1 MGGTGSV
8 GEKVERQRQQGKPRA
23 REDSVC
29 GPGSTLL
36 RWNGFQGVVGW
47 LTENS
52 KVRRVKIDPECTWG
66 GMGSVGLP
74 VKLSEDFDGVAEEG
88 GSNTKPEFSVFPHP
102 PPPSRACKGIF
113 SWCCPC
119 RVFLSRKE
127 LSVLHSFSL
136 GVLSST
142 AEGPAPGRE
151 LLSCL

>member
-1 MGGTGSV
+1 MKLPSHSGLGSRKCLAHPPPTPTPSWPSDPGMSMWV
-8 GEKVERQRQQGKPRA
+8 AQALLGRKLRGRGSRGSPGHGRTL
-23 REDSVC
+23 VC

-74 VKLSEDFDGVAEEG
+74 VMLSEDFDGVAEEG

-102 PPPSRACKGIF
+102 PS
-113 SWCCPC
+113 
-119 RVFLSRKE
+119 
-127 LSVLHSFSL
+127 SL
-136 GVLSST
+136 QGV
-142 AEGPAPGRE
+142 
-151 LLSCL
+151 